1 MNKISVVIPAY
12 NVEKYID
19 KSFES
24 LLNQTFKEFEVIAIN
39 DGSQDYTLE
48 KMKAYE
54 ARDSRIRVI
63 NKANEGVGATR
74 NLGLTLASSDYIIF
88 IDPDDCLHP
97 DMLKSLY
104 EKAVE
109 TNANVIVC
117 DYYECYE
124 QSTDKT
130 LMTIPVESTDLLVVE
145 EQKDLIFKI
154 TPAPWNKLIKTSI
167 LKEHKI
173 EFPLNYRSEDLVFTL
188 KLLAQCKTLAIV
200 HQPLYYYLA
209 NRMNNVSSSN
219 DERILHTLQAL
230 KEILTSYE
238 RWDLKWSF
246 EAELEMLVIKHI
258 QYELHKVIYITDKE
272 LANRIINEFYQF
284 IEKHFPMWRKNKY
297 YYSLYQDMDFMN
309 KYRAW
314 IYEQSNRLKIY
325 YQIQQLKRALK

>member
-1 MNKISVVIPAY
+1 
-12 NVEKYID
+12 
-19 KSFES
+19 
-24 LLNQTFKEFEVIAIN
+24 
-39 DGSQDYTLE
+39 
-48 KMKAYE
+48 MKAYE

-63 NKANEGVGATR
+63 NKANEGVGA
-74 NLGLTLASSDYIIF
+74 
-88 IDPDDCLHP
+88 
-97 DMLKSLY
+97 
-104 EKAVE
+104 KAVE
-109 TNANVIVC
+109 TNANVIVR

-209 NRMNNVSSSN
+209 NRMNNVSSAN
-219 DERILHTLQAL
+219 DERVLHTLNTMLISLGTFGSKLLVFFMVRFYTSYLTPADYGTAL
-230 KEILTSYE
+230 QEIITSYE
-238 RWDLKWSF
+238 TYNLKQLF
-246 EAELEMLVIKHI
+246 EEELEMLVIKQI

-272 LANRIINEFYQF
+272 LAIRIINEFYQF
-284 IEKHFPMWRKNKY
+284 IENNFPTWRKINIINHYIK
-297 YYSLYQDMDFMN
+297 
-309 KYRAW
+309 K
-314 IYEQSNRLKIY
+314 
-325 YQIQQLKRALK
+325 